1 MQVARNG
8 SGTYNLPAGNP
19 VVTGTTISST
29 THNNTMTDIET
40 ALTDSVD
47 KDGQTVITGVIDHNG
62 EEIVLDVDGDT
73 SITADTD
80 DQIDV
85 KVGGS
90 DIYKILA
97 ASLGLAT
104 DDGASLGISGTAW
117 SDLFLASG
125 GVINWDSGDITITHS
140 ANDLAFAGGTF
151 TFTTLDSTSFKAAA
165 NNFGAPANFTNT
177 IGTQSAPDFLYN
189 DSTKKLYCR
198 SIIVAEQNDTSE
210 IAIRRVNGTLTSPTA
225 VLTGEL
231 SGVLYWQPWIATDW
245 GSGSPNYGRTGQ
257 IQSRLTEPTPTRTN
271 TGGNVGIAVTKH
283 GSDVLRERFWV
294 NNDGDVVCAGQ
305 AGDAGHAGL
314 ESTTTSYPAT
324 HTIYSQDA
332 GDHATCAWR
341 HDDDISEGF
350 DWDITQATNI
360 LTLLRVLSDARTSIL
375 TIDGSGING
384 VIGATTAAAGTF
396 TAATIDNIT
405 IDGNTISCATGS
417 NLEIVP
423 FAGQNIRLDGAIVI
437 DAGVV
442 TGATSITSTG
452 FTGAL
457 TGNVTGNVSG
467 TAATVTGAAQA
478 AITSL
483 GTLTTLTVDNIT
495 INGAAISSDTGA
507 ISFSD
512 EDITTTGQVN
522 AANFSSSTNVIS
534 DDSVIS
540 FVTVSGAILKLG
552 TGGSPANGRPNGF
565 VRIEASETPYEIV
578 LERTTN
584 IAFATGVHTG
594 TTGSD
599 GNLTIAVNTTTCYI
613 ENRTGGAIGIDLTM
627 FSR

>member
-1 MQVARNG
+1 MTNVSKWSTTAGSNSTTSPDGFPENMAPSGLNNSSREMMAALAKNHNDQNG
-8 SGTYNLPAGNP
+8 SLILGGSGGAYTLTTNNANASLSDSAIIIARANHNASASATLNIDSLGVKEVKKYHDIPAG
-19 VVTGTTISST
+19 
-29 THNNTMTDIET
+29 
-40 ALTDSVD
+40 
-47 KDGQTVITGVIDHNG
+47 
-62 EEIVLDVDGDT
+62 
-73 SITADTD
+73 
-80 DQIDV
+80 
-85 KVGGS
+85 
-90 DIYKILA
+90 
-97 ASLGLAT
+97 
-104 DDGASLGISGTAW
+104 
-117 SDLFLASG
+117 
-125 GVINWDSGDITITHS
+125 SGDIEAGQLCMFIYNYTHDNYQLMNPS
-140 ANDLAFAGGTF
+140 NRAG

-198 SIIVAEQNDTSE
+198 SVIIAEQNDTSE

-231 SGVLYWQPWIATDW
+231 SGILYWQPWIATDW